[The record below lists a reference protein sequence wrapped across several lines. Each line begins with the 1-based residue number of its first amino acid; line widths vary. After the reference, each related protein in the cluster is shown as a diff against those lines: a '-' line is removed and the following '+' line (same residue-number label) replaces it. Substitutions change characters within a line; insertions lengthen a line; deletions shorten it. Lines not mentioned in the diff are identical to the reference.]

1 MMVEDGQTD
10 TGRHRNRC
18 QRNGQTETGRQ
29 ISVSSGLEN
38 KCKKK
43 RSVPL
48 CVEKNGQGIASV
60 ISDTET
66 ASPITHSQRAE
77 MN

>member
-1 MMVEDGQTD
+1 MVVDDGQTD

-29 ISVSSGLEN
+29 ISVGSGLEN
-38 KCKKK
+38 KCKK
-43 RSVPL
+43 SVPL
-48 CVEKNGQGIASV
+48 CVVKNGQGIASMM
-60 ISDTET
+60 SDTET
-66 ASPITHSQRAE
+66 ASPITQSQRAE